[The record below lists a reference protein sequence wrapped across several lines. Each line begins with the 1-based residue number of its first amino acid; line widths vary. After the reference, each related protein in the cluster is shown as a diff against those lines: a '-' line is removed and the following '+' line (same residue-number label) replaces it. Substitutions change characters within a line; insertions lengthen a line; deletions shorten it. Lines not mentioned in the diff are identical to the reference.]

1 MTTNNSKEKKSTEE
15 GGRSLLDTLN
25 SDIELY
31 HKKVQLKRK
40 IERNLAKERQIQED
54 LMREA
59 EESESANKEKEADKE
74 TEDAGKAD
82 ADGVVTKQTVGEDKE
97 ATSSTSKDD
106 EESEKVSRQSVPA
119 KRKRSHSEL
128 DGNDEAK
135 DSDESFKEN
144 TPKKQ
149 KSTRFTHRKRRGN
162 TVPWTKTEDDAIVY
176 YKEEMRYSWK
186 RIEELLKHRHSWQAI
201 QMRYLRN
208 HKSRNEEWSRYM
220 EIKLINYVRK
230 DWENRWKRISEA
242 LGNNFSVE
250 RCVNKNVEICK
261 KMEMPYFASVF
272 NNKQVTAGY
281 ENPYHDIKDAEQHKK
296 LLLVYMGLDSIT
308 YDDTDDEN
316 EAEDHKES

>member
-1 MTTNNSKEKKSTEE
+1 MTTNDSIDKKSTEE

-54 LMREA
+54 LIREA
-59 EESESANKEKEADKE
+59 EESEQADKAAK
-74 TEDAGKAD
+74 TKKVQEDKNSE
-82 ADGVVTKQTVGEDKE
+82 ADGVVT
-97 ATSSTSKDD
+97 AST
-106 EESEKVSRQSVPA
+106 A
-119 KRKRSHSEL
+119 
-128 DGNDEAK
+128 DGNKDTRSSNENSEENGNVSKSPIPEAK
-135 DSDESFKEN
+135 KRDHAEIEENNTEKEPDESFQADGG
-144 TPKKQ
+144 KKQ
-149 KSTRFTHRKRRGN
+149 KTDRYIHRKKRGN

-242 LGNNFSVE
+242 LGSNFSVE
-250 RCVNKNVEICK
+250 RCVNKNIEICK

-308 YDDTDDEN
+308 YDDTDEEN
-316 EAEDHKES
+316 EPEGPKEDQK